1 MKKPNARRMRK
12 SWLKRKRSRGG
23 ERKRRKRRK
32 KRRGRSRGVAGD
44 MKYEDSGQ
52 SSSPTLPFSS
62 SSSSS
67 SSSSPC
73 LFPFTPIHSVDR
85 NWPIRQRRSLH
96 HANHFGHS
104 PNASPNPLRA
114 IYVQSRSLIRLQ
126 TRTTAES
133 RSLFPQLDAKWGNAS
148 LLPPPFSLPIPPP
161 AVTEGGRG
169 EIINRPISTKK
180 PFLLPLSS

>member
-52 SSSPTLPFSS
+52 SSSPTLPF

-148 LLPPPFSLPIPPP
+148 LPPSSPHPSPSPFHPLPSQK
-161 AVTEGGRG
+161 GGG
-169 EIINRPISTKK
+169 GK
-180 PFLLPLSS
+180 